1 MGKGEV
7 VLHSNGWKLLAM
19 FFVVFRECLLLHCL
33 LFGDEGFAPFYP
45 ERCSFFCLYCCPHFC
60 LSQLFFLRLS

>member
-45 ERCSFFCLYCCPHFC
+45 ERCSFF
-60 LSQLFFLRLS
+60 LSLLLSPFLFE